1 MLTGQSDKVYYRLT
15 LLERNA
21 FIEIA
26 NKRAKKKR
34 K

>member
-1 MLTGQSDKVYYRLT
+1 MLTGQSPAVFYELT
-15 LLERNA
+15 LLERNE

-26 NKRAKKKR
+26 NKRAKKR

>member
-1 MLTGQSDKVYYRLT
+1 MLTGQSPTVYDELT

-26 NKRAKKKR
+26 NKRAKR